1 MTFAIHLVVSGK
13 KIASFGYLIFS
24 VMLPFLILFS
34 ASVFATQR
42 QMFCRHL
49 TIATHRRQDA
59 GAKHVVD
66 ATFATPV
73 SSLSGGGCPQ
83 WVRRVRYPRVGFKRN
98 RPHFVLL
105 SHIHHGNML
114 MFVLLSFEVMCRPLD
129 WGADMVSL
137 GLHSLFKCN
146 LWFTIY
152 DWRLCIYISKLGIGH
167 GRWLRFW
174 NKDEEGSGVPAC
186 RPCWFRLLGFQRCG
200 SKHLD

>member
-1 MTFAIHLVVSGK
+1 MYQCIICFSLRSSTDIALTMTFAIHLVVSGK

-98 RPHFVLL
+98 RPIFFCF
-105 SHIHHGNML
+105 HH
-114 MFVLLSFEVMCRPLD
+114 SP
-129 WGADMVSL
+129 W
-137 GLHSLFKCN
+137 
-146 LWFTIY
+146 
-152 DWRLCIYISKLGIGH
+152 
-167 GRWLRFW
+167 
-174 NKDEEGSGVPAC
+174 
-186 RPCWFRLLGFQRCG
+186 
-200 SKHLD
+200 KHVDVCLAEF